1 MRLFVAL
8 DVPPGVRAAL
18 ASWAHETVGE
28 DERLRL
34 IAVESLH
41 ATLVFLGERPDAE
54 APQLSEA
61 VMGAVGEAAPPLV
74 VDGPL
79 WLSPRRPHVLA
90 ARLADPSGG
99 LARTHAAL
107 LEALGREPEPRP
119 LLPHVTVA
127 RVRGRVRPFKVPAPP
142 AIEFAG
148 TAVTLYRSILNPAH
162 AGPARY
168 EPLASVSLS
177 TLP

>member
-1 MRLFVAL
+1 VRLFVAL

-18 ASWAHETVGE
+18 ATWAHEAVGE

-34 IAVESLH
+34 IAAESLH

-54 APQLSEA
+54 VPRLAAA
-61 VMGAVGEAAPPLV
+61 VIGAVDAPAPPLV
-74 VDGPL
+74 VDGPI

-90 ARLADPSGG
+90 ARLADLSGG
-99 LARTHAAL
+99 VARIHAAV
-107 LEALGREPEPRP
+107 LEALGREPDPRP

-127 RVRGRVRPFKVPAPP
+127 RVRGRIRAFELPAPP
-142 AIEFAG
+142 SIEFAG
-148 TAVTLYRSILNPAH
+148 TAVTLYRSHLGG
-162 AGPARY
+162 GPARY
-168 EPLASVSLS
+168 EPVASVPLS

>member
-1 MRLFVAL
+1 VRLFVAL

-18 ASWAHETVGE
+18 ASWAHEAVGE

-99 LARTHAAL
+99 LARIHAVV

-168 EPLASVSLS
+168 EPLASVPLS

>member
-1 MRLFVAL
+1 VRLFVAL

-18 ASWAHETVGE
+18 ATWAREAVGD

-34 IAVESLH
+34 IAAESLH

-54 APQLSEA
+54 APRLAAA
-61 VMGAVGEAAPPLV
+61 VTGTVDAPAPPLV

-79 WLSPRRPHVLA
+79 WLPPRRPHVLA

-99 LARTHAAL
+99 LARIHAAVL
-107 LEALGREPEPRP
+107 AGLDREPEPRP

-127 RVRGRVRPFKVPAPP
+127 RVRGRIRPFKLPAPP

-148 TAVTLYRSILNPAH
+148 SAVTLYRSHLGR
-162 AGPARY
+162 GPASY
-168 EPLASVSLS
+168 EPLASVPLS